1 MLSKRSCKLRSEF
14 NWLVIFVDKL
24 PTLLSLISL
33 NKCSTPISSASSASI
48 EDGICMKVWV
58 VSVPSY
64 YSYPIK

>member
-14 NWLVIFVDKL
+14 NWLLIFVDKL

-48 EDGICMKVWV
+48 EDGTCMKVWV

-64 YSYPIK
+64 Y